1 MPTLN
6 ATTARKNF
14 FKIMDEVA
22 QTHRP
27 ITITGQKRQ
36 SVVILSEQDWKD
48 IEETIYLTSIPNM
61 TESIIKGMKEPL
73 SEGQEWKPKKRG
85 KSSCLNRR

>member
-1 MPTLN
+1 
-6 ATTARKNF
+6 
-14 FKIMDEVA
+14 MDDVA

-27 ITITGQKRQ
+27 ITVTGQNRQ

-48 IEETIYLTSIPNM
+48 IEETIYLTSIPGM

-73 SEGQEWKPKKRG
+73 SEGQEWKPRKGG
-85 KSSCLNRR
+85 K